1 MIVLKEKV
9 TRREIFMWAKQTEPG
24 EKERGW
30 RSDTCRYT
38 GRIQCLGGRSEV
50 AKSSSQGQNNS
61 HSHMRNNVNKYVG
74 VTSSDGGCLVPSAH
88 ILR

>member
-1 MIVLKEKV
+1 VE
-9 TRREIFMWAKQTEPG
+9 
-24 EKERGW
+24 ERYLSLHLSNTVSG
-30 RSDTCRYT
+30 RSD
-38 GRIQCLGGRSEV
+38 EV
-50 AKSSSQGQNNS
+50 GKSSSQGQNNS